1 MRPRLAFSLFNLV
14 FLASSV
20 VAFPTSSASAQS
32 LDVAMQIIEQ
42 AVEERSI
49 PGGSV
54 LIMQHGEVVQQ
65 KSFGVCQIE
74 PERPFHRD
82 TICWIASLTKPVTAA
97 AAMKLVEDGK
107 LQLDAPV
114 EKYLPVLSQ
123 LATKDGRKQTV
134 TIRHLMSH
142 SSGIPASVPLR
153 PRYFFA
159 QEWYDRSLQE
169 VVDAIAVR
177 PLDFAP
183 GSQVHYSNAAPY
195 VLGRIIEVQSG
206 QKFDDFVRNEIFK
219 PLQMDDTGFAVSPDK
234 VDRAAIVYR
243 REGKELSVYCR
254 YDPEWNVRM
263 TMPDGGLFSTP
274 IDIARFANAFLQGGK
289 GILRQASV
297 DEMLSKQNDSYGL
310 GWILD
315 KQHQFSHWGSSGTL
329 VWADQKTGVV
339 GVFFSQIQDF
349 NLLAKL
355 REQFRAAAD
364 QALKESSR
372 SGKITR
378 YKAGMQRVAAYQ
390 SIASRI
396 RCHWP
401 GGNRFAN
408 CRLK

>member
-1 MRPRLAFSLFNLV
+1 MRPRFASSLFKLV
-14 FLASSV
+14 FLTLLAV
-20 VAFPTSSASAQS
+20 TFPAASASAQS
-32 LDVAMQIIEQ
+32 LDAAMQIIEQ
-42 AVEERSI
+42 AVQDGSI

-54 LIMQHGEVVQQ
+54 LIMQHGEVVEQ
-65 KSFGVCQIE
+65 KSFGVCRIE
-74 PERPFHRD
+74 PERPFGSD

-114 EKYLPVLSQ
+114 ETYLPVLSQ
-123 LATKDGRKQTV
+123 LATKDGRKRTV
-134 TIRHLMSH
+134 TVRHLMSH

-153 PRYFFA
+153 PRYFFT
-159 QEWYDRSLQE
+159 QQWYDRSLQE
-169 VVDAIAVR
+169 VVNAIATR

-219 PLQMDDTGFAVSPDK
+219 PLKMNDTGFAIPTEQVG
-234 VDRAAIVYR
+234 RTAIVYR

-274 IDIARFANAFLQGGK
+274 RDIARFANAFLHGGK
-289 GILRQASV
+289 GILSQASV

-315 KQHQFSHWGSSGTL
+315 KERQLSHWGSSGTL
-329 VWADQKTGVV
+329 VWADQETGVV

-355 REQFRAAAD
+355 RERFRAAAD
-364 QALKESSR
+364 KAMKDAAR
-372 SGKITR
+372 SAR
-378 YKAGMQRVAAYQ
+378 
-390 SIASRI
+390 
-396 RCHWP
+396 
-401 GGNRFAN
+401 
-408 CRLK
+408 